1 MNKTEQLAEALR
13 PAVAGAVSAAIE
25 RSDNTTTVGSEQA
38 IANAAVKGAAEVII
52 NQTNNEPW
60 YQSTVTIG
68 ALVTLLTAGYAFAW
82 NIVRD
87 GLPPPADFATQIGPI
102 VGASVTLYGR
112 WFALRP
118 LPIGPSA

>member
-68 ALVTLLTAGYAFAW
+68 ALVTLITAGYAFAW
-82 NIVRD
+82 NVAHT
-87 GLPPPADFATQIGPI
+87 GLPAPADFATQIGPI
-102 VGASVTLYGR
+102 VGAFVTLYGR